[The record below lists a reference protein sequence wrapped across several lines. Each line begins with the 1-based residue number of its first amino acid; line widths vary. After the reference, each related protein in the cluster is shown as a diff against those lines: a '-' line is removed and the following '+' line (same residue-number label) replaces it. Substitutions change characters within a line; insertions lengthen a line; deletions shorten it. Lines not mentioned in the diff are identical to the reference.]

1 MNLFPLV
8 IPWTIL
14 FEDLITIVFMGE
26 FIKNISMKKLA
37 YTGKCGK
44 CKYHAD
50 AELIKKM
57 ITTLLCLVFGF
68 MAGLHSDQDSL
79 NPLTLM
85 LLLANFANT
94 K

>member
-1 MNLFPLV
+1 MTQVKGGKQLGEGDKDELVSSIV

-50 AELIKKM
+50 AELIKKKDNY
-57 ITTLLCLVFGF
+57 IIVSCLWFYGWT
-68 MAGLHSDQDSL
+68 S
-79 NPLTLM
+79 
-85 LLLANFANT
+85 
-94 K
+94 